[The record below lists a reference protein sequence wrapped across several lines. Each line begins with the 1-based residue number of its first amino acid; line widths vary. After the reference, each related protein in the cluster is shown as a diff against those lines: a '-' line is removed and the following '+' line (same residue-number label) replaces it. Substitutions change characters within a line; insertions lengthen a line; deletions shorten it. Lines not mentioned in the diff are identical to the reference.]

1 MLIMAVSFWGVSF
14 ILSREL
20 FAIEPNLSVTTL
32 VTFRLLL
39 ASLNMVPALLLLRR
53 WEPIKKGDLK
63 WFLLLSLTEPFLY
76 SLCETG
82 GVQYVSASL
91 TSVIIAMV
99 PVFVPFT
106 MALAYHERIKTSVVC
121 GAVLSVIGVATMML
135 GDFSLDAS
143 WAGIALL
150 GGAIVVSQ
158 FYVLL
163 IVKVVHRYRAV
174 TVTTYQNLFG
184 LLYFIPLT
192 LLTDFHQLPLLS
204 YSPKMIVLILAL
216 GLLCSTLAYVFY
228 NYGIRYLGASVTSTF
243 INGSAVVT
251 LVAAVVSGQ
260 EPFSW
265 VKVLGV
271 AVAIAGVFVAQ
282 HDFEKSHD

>member
-1 MLIMAVSFWGVSF
+1 
-14 ILSREL
+14 
-20 FAIEPNLSVTTL
+20 AIEPNLSVTTL

-174 TVTTYQNLFG
+174 MVTTYQNLFG

-228 NYGIRYLGASVTSTF
+228 NYGIRYLGASITSTF

-271 AVAIAGVFVAQ
+271 AVAIVGVFVAQ
-282 HDFEKSHD
+282 HDFEKSLD